1 MSEEIKGKLADVYV
15 LMYEAFKGYEDRCY
29 MSNKLFDIMQY
40 HGQLPEDVFGK
51 IKEFADENIRPMI
64 FDADYWSDIIKNDSN
79 GSYDE
84 NNHYI
89 INSNRSLENIVFK
102 KYEHICGL
110 LDKLGVFM
118 EEEFHLGRL

>member
-1 MSEEIKGKLADVYV
+1 MSEEIKDKLADVYV
-15 LMYEAFKGYEDRCY
+15 LMYKAFKGYEDRCY

-40 HGQLPEDVFGK
+40 RNQLPEDVFGK
-51 IKEFADENIRPMI
+51 IKEFADENIKPMI

-84 NNHYI
+84 NNHFI
-89 INSNRSLENIVFK
+89 IDSNHSLENIVFK

-110 LDKLGVFM
+110 IDKLGAFM